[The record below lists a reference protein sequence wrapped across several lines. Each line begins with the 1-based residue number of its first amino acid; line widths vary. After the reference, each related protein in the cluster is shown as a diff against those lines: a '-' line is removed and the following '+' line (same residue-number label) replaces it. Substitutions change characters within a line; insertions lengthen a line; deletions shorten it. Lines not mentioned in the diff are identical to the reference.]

1 MQLCALYEFCRFTLY
16 SHQAFDYFH
25 SSHTTVSQCHSVT
38 VVTVV
43 TLSQKSRVITAAQ
56 RGCQWQPRCVTVSHL
71 HDATGRNQDIFIFSN
86 TRFTTEEL
94 LSWQYNSMDNL
105 TKTSGGHLGIA
116 QHWFWSDCATTQCGT
131 TSFCPIDP
139 IPPLS
144 SLYLCQI
151 FLVFLSLEYPYIRL
165 ICIFVKYFL
174 VFCLSVSRFLSL
186 CFSLTLIIDHTMA
199 GL

>member
-1 MQLCALYEFCRFTLY
+1 MMQLVGTKTSLFSRIHVSPQRSFCL
-16 SHQAFDYFH
+16 DN
-25 SSHTTVSQCHSVT
+25 
-38 VVTVV
+38 
-43 TLSQKSRVITAAQ
+43 ITAM
-56 RGCQWQPRCVTVSHL
+56 L
-71 HDATGRNQDIFIFSN
+71 
-86 TRFTTEEL
+86 
-94 LSWQYNSMDNL
+94 DNL